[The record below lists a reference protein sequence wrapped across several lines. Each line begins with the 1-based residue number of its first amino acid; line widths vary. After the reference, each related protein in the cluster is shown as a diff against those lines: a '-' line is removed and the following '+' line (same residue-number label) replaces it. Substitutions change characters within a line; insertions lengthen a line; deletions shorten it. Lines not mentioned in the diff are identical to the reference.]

1 MTSSPDQAIGYGAA
15 MSELESILN
24 RLEDDQL
31 DIDELG
37 DLVARGADLMALF
50 GLDIFNA
57 DGAIAFKQDACCQSL
72 GFNRQ
77 IGPADSRL

>member
-37 DLVARGADLMALF
+37 DLGARGADLMALCRER
-50 GLDIFNA
+50 LDAAKLRVTEIVA
-57 DGAIAFKQDACCQSL
+57 DLEESA
-72 GFNRQ
+72 
-77 IGPADSRL
+77 AD

>member
-37 DLVARGADLMALF
+37 DLVARGADLMALCRER
-50 GLDIFNA
+50 LDAAKLRVTEIVA
-57 DGAIAFKQDACCQSL
+57 DLEESA
-72 GFNRQ
+72 
-77 IGPADSRL
+77 AD